1 MSDVHLRILRAS
13 ARTRARQL
21 AAHGEPGENA
31 AEPGENAA
39 SSRAREVSLA
49 TRARRQLSGALARRS
64 GAGRSD

>member
-21 AAHGEPGENA
+21 AAHHG
-31 AEPGENAA
+31 EPGENAA